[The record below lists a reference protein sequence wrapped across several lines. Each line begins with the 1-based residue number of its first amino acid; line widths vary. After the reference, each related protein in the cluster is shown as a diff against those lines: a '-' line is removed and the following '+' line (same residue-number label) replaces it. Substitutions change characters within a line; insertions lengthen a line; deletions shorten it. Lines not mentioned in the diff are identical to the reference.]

1 MVFFIALPQ
10 IHVLVQ
16 MQDYLGDLTLV
27 NFLILALMA
36 LIAGFLDAVVGGGGL
51 IQLPAFLITMP
62 QTPTLTI
69 FGTNKIA
76 ALSGTSFAAWNYSKK
91 ITFNFKLLATTG
103 ILTAIS
109 AILGAKTVS
118 SLPIHL
124 LKPLILFILIGI
136 AIYTYLK
143 KDLGGSQTKQLTAI
157 RQYQFG
163 ALLGIGIGFYDGF
176 FGPGTGS
183 FLVLG
188 FVTLLGFDFL
198 HASAY
203 AKVIN
208 CIANI
213 GALTVYIQNGQ
224 FLIVPALL
232 IAIFNITGNI
242 TGSKMAI
249 AKGNIFIRKVF
260 LVIVILMI
268 ARYAYDILKHSL

>member
-1 MVFFIALPQ
+1 MA
-10 IHVLVQ
+10 
-16 MQDYLGDLTLV
+16 DYLGDLTFL
-27 NFLILALMA
+27 NFLFLAFMA

-51 IQLPAFLITMP
+51 IQLPAFLIAMP

-76 ALSGTSFAAWNYSKK
+76 ALSGTSFAAWQYAKK
-91 ITFNFKLLATTG
+91 IKFKIKLLALVG
-103 ILTAIS
+103 LLTAIS
-109 AILGAKTVS
+109 AFIGAKVVS
-118 SLPIHL
+118 SLPIGL
-124 LKPLILFILIGI
+124 LKPIILFILISI

-143 KDLGGSQTKQLTAI
+143 KDLGGQQTKNLSTHM
-157 RQYQFG
+157 QY
-163 ALLGIGIGFYDGF
+163 LLGATLGVVIGFYDGF

-188 FVTLLGFDFL
+188 FVALLGFDFL

-213 GALTVYIQNGQ
+213 GALTVYINNSQ
-224 FLIVPALL
+224 FLLVPALI
-232 IAIFNITGNI
+232 IAIFNIVGNI

-249 AKGNIFIRKVF
+249 AKGNLFIRKVF
-260 LVIVILMI
+260 HVIVLLMI
-268 ARYAYDILKHSL
+268 ARYAYDILRYDF